1 MRPRPFKFFFG
12 LAIGAMLLFFIARV
26 FIAALIFAAI
36 ASTVFFIFRSLG
48 NFFRNLNWQNEAY
61 DFPANFTRH
70 PRQIEWRENAFE
82 SLADKRFA
90 HDHFRREEQ
99 IIPVG

>member
-12 LAIGAMLLFFIARV
+12 LAIGAMLLFFVARV

-36 ASTVFFIFRSLG
+36 ASTAFFIFRSIG
-48 NFFRNLNWQNEAY
+48 NFFRNLDWRNDAY
-61 DFPANFTRH
+61 DFPANFARH

-82 SLADKRFA
+82 SLADRRFA
-90 HDHFRREEQ
+90 YEDSRREEI